1 MHIERKDADPA
12 YRWDLSAIY
21 ATEQDFLEDYRRAE
35 EQIKSLEERRD
46 GLTASG
52 EALFSALAASTET
65 ERRITKLYEY
75 AMLSSDLDKGDNRAQ
90 ARLSRVSDLDDAYR
104 AATYFVAPAIQ
115 KLEDETLD
123 AYYAA
128 CPPLTEYRRTLT
140 LIRREVPHMLS
151 DEGERTVASL
161 APVFGTQR
169 EIHSVFANADLDF
182 GRVKGEDGEMIPLS
196 SATYVPLLMSRDRRV
211 RRAAFRT
218 LYKTYRQFGNTFAA
232 LLSARIKEKVTFAK
246 LRRFPDSLSASV
258 FSDEVTPAV
267 YMTLIETVRRNL
279 APLFE
284 YYDLKRR
291 VLGVG
296 KLHLYDVYAPLVG
309 EADLS
314 YTYPE
319 AVEEVL
325 ATVRVL
331 GEEYESVLRE
341 GLTER
346 RWVDVYPG
354 KGKRSGAYSAG
365 SYDTEPYMLLN
376 FMGKLDDVS
385 TLAHEAGHS
394 MHTYFSNKA
403 NSPQESQYTIFVAEV
418 ASTVNELLFTRRRL
432 REATDR
438 AERLSLLNQL
448 METYKGTLYRQTMF
462 AEFELKMHRLTE
474 EGEAL
479 TREVLCREY
488 YALVKDYFGP
498 RVAIDEDIAYEWM
511 RIPHFYSCFYVYKYA
526 TCISAAS
533 AIVKRIETEGE
544 AYIEQYLSFLKAG
557 GSRSPLDSLALAG
570 IDMTSP
576 SVIEGA
582 VADFAEAVEQF
593 RRIYDG
599 ETEA

>member
-1 MHIERKDADPA
+1 MHIERKDAESA

-21 ATEQDFLEDYRRAE
+21 TTEEDFLSDVRRAE
-35 EQIKSLEERRD
+35 AEIAAFPTRRD
-46 GLTASG
+46 SLTATG
-52 EALFSALAASTET
+52 DDLLSALEATTEA
-65 ERRITKLYEY
+65 ERRIAKLYEY

-90 ARLSRVSDLDDAYR
+90 ARLAKVSDLDDAYR

-115 KLEDETLD
+115 RLDEGTLSR
-123 AYYAA
+123 YYEE
-128 CPPLTEYRRTLT
+128 CPRLSEYRRTLT

-151 DEGERTVASL
+151 DEGEKVVASL
-161 APVFGTQR
+161 SPVFGTQR

-182 GRVKGEDGEMIPLS
+182 GKVRGEQGETVPLT

-211 RRAAFRT
+211 RRSAFRT
-218 LYKTYRQFGNTFAA
+218 LYKTYRQFGNTFSA
-232 LLSARIKEKVTFAK
+232 LLGARIKEKVTLSR

-258 FSDEVTPAV
+258 FADEVTPAV
-267 YMTLIETVRRNL
+267 YMTLIETVRNNL
-279 APLFE
+279 TPLFD

-291 VLGVG
+291 VLGVSR
-296 KLHLYDVYAPLVG
+296 LHLYDVYAPLVA

-325 ATVRVL
+325 TTVRVL
-331 GEEYESVLRE
+331 GEEYESVLRQ

-394 MHTYFSNKA
+394 MHTYFSNKS
-403 NSPQESQYTIFVAEV
+403 NRPQDAQYTIFVAEV

-432 REATDR
+432 CEATDR

-462 AEFELKMHRLTE
+462 AEFELRMHRLTE

-479 TREVLCREY
+479 TQELLCREY
-488 YALVKDYFGP
+488 YALCKDYFGP
-498 RVAIDEDIAYEWM
+498 RVEVDEDIAYEWM

-544 AYIEQYLSFLKAG
+544 SYLGQYLSFLKAG

-570 IDMTSP
+570 IDMQSP
-576 SVIEGA
+576 AVIEGA
-582 VADFAEAVEQF
+582 IADFAEAVAEF
-593 RRIYDG
+593 RHIY
-599 ETEA
+599 EAPEEE